1 MPIGYA
7 NFGTIEQANNQTVNQ
22 LAGLGQQIG
31 NAIETH
37 AATQSAQAM
46 LPMLQQQYQTGM
58 AKIAGGDPNGLGD
71 VYSASVIASQN
82 PLLAPMANHAVNMAQ
97 SANINAQH
105 MMRTQA
111 MIQGRNLGLAAK
123 YPGFMDLQTGQI
135 NPNYTPS
142 QKGLTPYQQT
152 EAQVNQAKSY
162 SSLYQGKPDTSK
174 GPGEPGIGPLADKIN
189 TAISNGENPD
199 PADIKNFASKIVQ
212 YKQLQNAYGQNATP
226 HPEIENAFSQIQKQ
240 IPNIQGLVKKEEDK
254 GAGGWFGI
262 GHADKSKIQ
271 SLNQGIE
278 QLQGLGG
285 LPSAQG
291 GTVKGTATQDLMQ
304 AVQVAKLHPDKIDE
318 IKRRLQKANID
329 PSLLDQSL
337 NPQQTQSAPQSSTMI
352 PAASQNQSQEEQEST
367 EGETE

>member
-135 NPNYTPS
+135 NPDYTPQS
-142 QKGLTPYQQT
+142 KQSAPVTGSTLANQT
-152 EAQVNQAKSY
+152 
-162 SSLYQGKPDTSK
+162 GKFR
-174 GPGEPGIGPLADKIN
+174 N
-189 TAISNGENPD
+189 AISTAYNNQKVGLED
-199 PADIKNFASKIVQ
+199 FVSGKDSDAASSFA
-212 YKQLQNAYGQNATP
+212 
-226 HPEIENAFSQIQKQ
+226 
-240 IPNIQGLVKKEEDK
+240 
-254 GAGGWFGI
+254 
-262 GHADKSKIQ
+262 
-271 SLNQGIE
+271 
-278 QLQGLGG
+278 
-285 LPSAQG
+285 
-291 GTVKGTATQDLMQ
+291 TAVNYYQ
-304 AVQVAKLHPDKIDE
+304 AVQKDLPGFTDPNFENALAA
-318 IKRRLQKANID
+318 QKAIQAGRD
-329 PSLLDQSL
+329 PALVMKKLKTMTSKSPASSAPASAPAR
-337 NPQQTQSAPQSSTMI
+337 NPQAGMGML
-352 PAASQNQSQEEQEST
+352 PAASGGVAQEDTEEPQTQEESQSVS
-367 EGETE
+367 

>member
-46 LPMLQQQYQTGM
+46 LPMLQQQYQNGM
-58 AKIAGGDPNGLGD
+58 SKIASGDPNGLGD

-135 NPNYTPS
+135 NPNYTRPVKQPPLS
-142 QKGLTPYQQT
+142 QVMG
-152 EAQVNQAKSY
+152 AK
-162 SSLYQGKPDTSK
+162 KT
-174 GPGEPGIGPLADKIN
+174 GI
-189 TAISNGENPD
+189 
-199 PADIKNFASKIVQ
+199 
-212 YKQLQNAYGQNATP
+212 QLQNTYQAAMDQAEKDGDPQAYQSA
-226 HPEIENAFSQIQKQ
+226 A
-240 IPNIQGLVKKEEDK
+240 QGLAELNSQSAQTGIAPTGQPLTFEARKQAIGLGEELNKELVKPENKVLPE
-254 GAGGWFGI
+254 GWLGGKS
-262 GHADKSKIQ
+262 KSKI
-271 SLNQGIE
+271 S
-278 QLQGLGG
+278 
-285 LPSAQG
+285 
-291 GTVKGTATQDLMQ
+291 DLTDQ
-304 AVQVAKLHPDKIDE
+304 ISKLHSNPNN
-318 IKRRLQKANID
+318 LLNIQ
-329 PSLLDQSL
+329 PTSQL
-337 NPQQTQSAPQSSTMI
+337 
-352 PAASQNQSQEEQEST
+352 PAASNSKFNNFSEGQLLKQNGKTYRYSNGTFT
-367 EGETE
+367 EVE

>member
-22 LAGLGQQIG
+22 LSGLGQQIG

-37 AATQSAQAM
+37 ASTQSAQAM
-46 LPMLQQQYQTGM
+46 LPMIQQQYANGM
-58 AKIAGGDPNGLGD
+58 QKIARGDQSGMSD
-71 VYSASVIASQN
+71 VIQAASIASQN
-82 PLLAPMANHAVNMAQ
+82 PITTGYGQ
-97 SANINAQH
+97 SMIAGMQQVSHSA
-105 MMRTQA
+105 RTQA
-111 MIQGRNLGLAAK
+111 YLQGKTLGLAAK
-123 YPGFMDLQTGQI
+123 YPGFINLQTGEI
-135 NPNYTPS
+135 NPNYTPP

-152 EAQVNQAKSY
+152 EAQVNQAKTY

-189 TAISNGENPD
+189 TAISNGEYPD
-199 PADIKNFASKIVQ
+199 LADIKNFASKIVQ
-212 YKQLQNAYGQNATP
+212 YKQLQSAYGQNATP

-254 GAGGWFGI
+254 GAGGWFGYD
-262 GHADKSKIQ
+262 HADKSKIQ

-329 PSLLDQSL
+329 PSLLDQAL
-337 NPQQTQSAPQSSTMI
+337 NPQKTQSAPQSSTMI